1 MKVAREAA
9 AEHAQAVAPAWAAR
23 VNEIL
28 TFQGRSWAWLA
39 MRTGIDATILSK
51 VKNGRSHGRVDDLTQ
66 QQRDLVSQILEVPMG
81 WIFQE

>member
-1 MKVAREAA
+1 MKTLREPG
-9 AEHAQAVAPAWAAR
+9 AEHAQVVAPPWAAR
-23 VNEIL
+23 IDEIL
-28 TFQGRSWAWLA
+28 AFQGRSWAWLA

-51 VKNGRSHGRVDDLTQ
+51 VKNGKSHGRVDDLTE